1 MEITV
6 NNQTYTLATP
16 CTIASMLSAVLHISA
31 GGMAIAVN
39 QSIVSKS
46 NWASYVLEAG
56 DQVMLI
62 KATQGG

>member
-6 NNQTYTLATP
+6 NNQTYVVHPGCSLRE
-16 CTIASMLSAVLHISA
+16 LLAVLSQHST
-31 GGMAIAVN
+31 GGMAMAVN
-39 QSIVSKS
+39 HAVIAKTRWEDYFLQP
-46 NWASYVLEAG
+46 G